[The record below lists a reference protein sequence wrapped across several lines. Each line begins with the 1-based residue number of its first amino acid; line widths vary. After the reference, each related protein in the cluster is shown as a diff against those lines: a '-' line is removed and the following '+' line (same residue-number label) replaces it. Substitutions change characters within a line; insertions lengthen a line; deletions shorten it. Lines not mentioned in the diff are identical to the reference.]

1 MDLVQFGGPS
11 RLLTSTSRRPWT
23 PEEDTALC
31 AAVKKYG
38 SDTGQG
44 SSWAK
49 ISSAVGGGRT
59 NKVRNVQYGS
69 MGMLRYRTAERG
81 GSIP

>member
-1 MDLVQFGGPS
+1 MHAHEIMDLVQFGGPS
-11 RLLTSTSRRPWT
+11 RIPATSTSRRPWT
-23 PEEDTALC
+23 SEEDTALC

-49 ISSAVGGGRT
+49 ISSAVGGRT
-59 NKVRNVQYGS
+59 NKVCNISFGIVIE
-69 MGMLRYRTAERG
+69 LRL
-81 GSIP
+81 